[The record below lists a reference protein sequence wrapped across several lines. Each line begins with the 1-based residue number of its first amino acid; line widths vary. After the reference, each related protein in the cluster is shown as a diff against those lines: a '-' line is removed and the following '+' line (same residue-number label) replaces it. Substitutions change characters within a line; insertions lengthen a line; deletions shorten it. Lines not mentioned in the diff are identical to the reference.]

1 MNGEFLLSSNETVYD
16 VEKFYKKKNYN
27 KYMVMVYGVSRTPHH
42 ERDANSQLINL
53 IIEHD
58 CVNEYYLMP
67 IEERFAISLLC

>member
-1 MNGEFLLSSNETVYD
+1 
-16 VEKFYKKKNYN
+16 
-27 KYMVMVYGVSRTPHH
+27 MVYGVSRTPHH